1 MAGQKIVK
9 IASMPGETCAAH
21 PETAAIFRCDGCG
34 RLLCAACVQ
43 HGHRLLF
50 CRHCRE
56 RALPL
61 DASLP
66 ATVPALQRAF
76 VRRRPTTWLE
86 ALGYPLRGQGSM
98 VFWAYLALML
108 GFVLLAVVPGAGLLV
123 FLFQAAIALLMPGL
137 LYAIVR
143 RTAEGDDELPDWPDV
158 DDMGERLYE
167 VLTFLGTIAVALV
180 PAAVTLRL
188 SGCTLLTMLRDA
200 EGAASCRWAFAAGL
214 LLGLPLAV
222 PMFGS
227 LAVYQHVDLLWRLDL
242 HVRALAAAGR
252 DGAGTVLLTYAV
264 LAASRGLGFALHGFP
279 LLGGALA
286 AALAA
291 YGTFAGAHVVGLM
304 FRKHAAALDAIY
316 QP

>member
-1 MAGQKIVK
+1 
-9 IASMPGETCAAH
+9 MPSQSCVTH
-21 PETAAIFRCDGCG
+21 PGTAAIFRCDGCG
-34 RLLCAACVQ
+34 RLLCDACVE

-66 ATVPALQRAF
+66 ATVPALRRA
-76 VRRRPTTWLE
+76 VARRRPTTWLE

-98 VFWAYLALML
+98 VFWVYLALMI
-108 GFVLLAVVPGAGLLV
+108 GFVLLAVVPGTCLLICS
-123 FLFQAAIALLMPGL
+123 FRAAIALLMPGL

-143 RTAEGDDELPDWPDV
+143 RTAEGDDELPDWPDIG
-158 DDMGERLYE
+158 DMGERLYE
-167 VLTFLGTIAVALV
+167 VFTFLGTLAVALL
-180 PAAVTLRL
+180 PAALALRL
-188 SGCTLLTMLRDA
+188 SGCAILNLLLGEEGA
-200 EGAASCRWAFAAGL
+200 AGAASCWWALAAGL

-227 LAVYQHVDLLWRLDL
+227 LAVYEQVDLLFRLDL
-242 HVRALAAAGR
+242 HGRALVAAGR
-252 DGAGTVLLTYAV
+252 DGVGTVLLTYAV
-264 LAASRGLGFALHGFP
+264 LAASRLLGFALHGFP

-291 YGTFAGAHVVGLM
+291 YGTFAAAHVVGLM

>member
-1 MAGQKIVK
+1 
-9 IASMPGETCAAH
+9 MPSQSCVAH
-21 PETAAIFRCDGCG
+21 PGTAATFQCDGCG
-34 RLLCAACVQ
+34 RLLCSACVEQ
-43 HGHRLLF
+43 GHRLLF

-66 ATVPALQRAF
+66 ATVPALKLAAARA
-76 VRRRPTTWLE
+76 RHTSWSE

-98 VFWAYLALML
+98 VFWAYLGLMMA
-108 GFVLLAVVPGAGLLV
+108 FVLLAVVPGAGLLV
-123 FLFQAAIALLMPGL
+123 FFFQAIIALLMPGL

-143 RTAEGDDELPDWPDV
+143 RTAQGDDELPDWPDF
-158 DDMGERLYE
+158 DDMGERLQE
-167 VLTFLGTIAVALV
+167 VITFLGTIAVAFV
-180 PAAVTLRL
+180 PAALALLL
-188 SGCTLLTMLRDA
+188 SGCGILPLLGGA
-200 EGAASCRWAFAAGL
+200 EGAASCWWALAAGL
-214 LLGLPLAV
+214 MLGLALAV

-227 LAVYQHVDLLWRLDL
+227 LAIYQHIDLLLRLDL

-252 DGAGTVLLTYAV
+252 DGVGTILLTYAV
-264 LAASRGLGFALHGFP
+264 LAGSRLLGFALHGFP

-286 AALAA
+286 AGIAA

-316 QP
+316 LP

>member
-1 MAGQKIVK
+1 
-9 IASMPGETCAAH
+9 MPSQNCAAH
-21 PETAAIFRCDGCG
+21 PGAAATFHCDGCG
-34 RLLCAACVQ
+34 RLLCSACVE
-43 HGHRLLF
+43 HGHRLIF

-66 ATVPALQRAF
+66 ATVPELKRAAA
-76 VRRRPTTWLE
+76 RARPTTWLE
-86 ALGYPLRGQGSM
+86 ALRYPLRGQGSM
-98 VFWAYLALML
+98 VFWAYLGLMTA
-108 GFVLLAVVPGAGLLV
+108 FVLVTVVPFAGVLV
-123 FLFQAAIALLMPGL
+123 LCFRVVIALLMPGL

-158 DDMGERLYE
+158 GVAGERLYE
-167 VLTFLGTIAVALV
+167 VFTFLGTIAVAFV
-180 PAAVTLRL
+180 PAALALRL
-188 SGCTLLTMLRDA
+188 SGCALVDLLGA
-200 EGAASCRWAFAAGL
+200 EGAASCRWAVAAGL

-227 LAVYQHVDLLWRLDL
+227 LAVYQHLDLLLRLDL
-242 HVRALAAAGR
+242 HVRALVAAGK
-252 DGAGTVLLTYAV
+252 DGVGTVLLTYAV
-264 LAASRGLGFALHGFP
+264 LAASRLLGFALYAFP

-286 AALAA
+286 AAVAA

-316 QP
+316 LPQGPART

>member
-1 MAGQKIVK
+1 
-9 IASMPGETCAAH
+9 MPSPNCAAH
-21 PETAAIFRCDGCG
+21 PGVPATFRCDGCA
-34 RLLCAACVQ
+34 RLLCPACVE

-66 ATVPALQRAF
+66 ATVPALKRAAA
-76 VRRRPTTWLE
+76 RARPVTWVQ

-98 VFWAYLALML
+98 VFWVYLALMVA
-108 GFVLLAVVPGAGLLV
+108 FVLLAAMPGSWLLV
-123 FLFQAAIALLMPGL
+123 WSLRCVVALLMPGL

-143 RTAEGDDELPDWPDV
+143 RTAEGDDELPDWPDIGEV
-158 DDMGERLYE
+158 GERFYE
-167 VLTFLGTIAVALV
+167 LFTWLCTIAVALV
-180 PAAVTLRL
+180 PAALALTL
-188 SGCTLLTMLRDA
+188 SGCGIQGLL
-200 EGAASCRWAFAAGL
+200 EGAAGAAGCWWALAAGL
-214 LLGLPLAV
+214 VLGLPLAV

-227 LAVYQHVDLLWRLDL
+227 LAVYEHVDLLFRLDL

-252 DGAGTVLLTYAV
+252 DGVATVLLTYAV
-264 LAASRGLGFALHGFP
+264 LAGSRLLGFALHGFP

-291 YGTFAGAHVVGLM
+291 YGSFAGAHVVGLM
-304 FRKHAAALDAIY
+304 FRKHAPALDAIY
-316 QP
+316 LP

>member
-1 MAGQKIVK
+1 
-9 IASMPGETCAAH
+9 MPSQSCVTHPGAAA
-21 PETAAIFRCDGCG
+21 TFRCDGCG
-34 RLLCAACVQ
+34 RLLCSACVD

-66 ATVPALQRAF
+66 ATVPALRLAAVRA
-76 VRRRPTTWLE
+76 RPTSWLE

-98 VFWAYLALML
+98 LFWAYLGLMMA
-108 GFVLLAVVPGAGLLV
+108 FVLLAAVPGTWVLV
-123 FLFQAAIALLMPGL
+123 LFLRAVIAFLIPGL

-143 RTAEGDDELPDWPDV
+143 RTAEGDDELPDWPDFG
-158 DDMGERLYE
+158 DLGERLHE
-167 VLTFLGTIAVALV
+167 MFTFLGTIAVAFV
-180 PAAVTLRL
+180 PAALALRL
-188 SGCTLLTMLRDA
+188 SGCDILALLGA
-200 EGAASCRWAFAAGL
+200 EEAARCRWELAAGL
-214 LLGLPLAV
+214 ILGLPLAV

-227 LAVYQHVDLLWRLDL
+227 LAVYEHIDLLLRLDL

-252 DGAGTVLLTYAV
+252 DGVSTILLTYAV
-264 LAASRGLGFALHGFP
+264 LAASRLLGFALHGFP
-279 LLGGALA
+279 LLGGVLA
-286 AALAA
+286 AGVAA

-316 QP
+316 LP